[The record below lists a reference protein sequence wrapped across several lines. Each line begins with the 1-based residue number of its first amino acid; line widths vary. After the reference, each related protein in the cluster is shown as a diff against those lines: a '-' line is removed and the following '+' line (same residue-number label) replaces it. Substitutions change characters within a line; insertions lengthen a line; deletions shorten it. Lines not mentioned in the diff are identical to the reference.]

1 MAGSFDNVMK
11 RLIGTYGDQFTH
23 WLDPDAT
30 FIQPLNI
37 ELKSQHIHADAL
49 LQVTK
54 RKKPGILHLE
64 VQTAKDPDM
73 GIRLLEYNALASRQ
87 YDHLPVSSYVI
98 YLRDVQDVPEPPYI
112 RRFPDEQ
119 GQEVHR
125 FFYTSIKLADIP
137 AEVILQSGLLGLL
150 PFVTLTKG
158 GKKPKVVKTMIEQL
172 AERKAFDLLM
182 MAQVLGGLV
191 FEEENEREAFKRR
204 FRMFQNVLQE
214 SWVYQEIGQ
223 EFLEKGLEKGREE
236 ERQKSVQSL
245 RHTLV
250 SFLLT
255 RFPELVVL
263 ANQQTKSINDPE
275 IIQTL
280 LDRMF
285 TAQTTEEAK
294 RILLDINKQ

>member
-11 RLIGTYGDQFTH
+11 RLIGTYGDQFTQ
-23 WLDPDAT
+23 WLVPDAT
-30 FIQPLNI
+30 FVQALNI

-49 LQVTK
+49 LQVNK

-64 VQTAKDPDM
+64 VQTEKDPEM
-73 GIRLLEYNALASRQ
+73 GRRLLEYNVLASRQ

-98 YLRDVQDVPEPPYI
+98 YLRDVKDVPEPPYI

-119 GQEVHR
+119 GEEVHR
-125 FFYTSIKLADIP
+125 FSYTSIRLADIP
-137 AEVILQSGLLGLL
+137 AEGILESGLPGLL

-158 GKKPKVVKTMIEQL
+158 GKGPEVVNTMIERL
-172 AERKAFDLLM
+172 AEARTFDLLT
-182 MAQVLGGLV
+182 MAEVLGGLA
-191 FEEENEREAFKRR
+191 FEEENERETFRRR
-204 FRMFQNVLQE
+204 FRMFQNVLRE

-223 EFLEKGLEKGREE
+223 EFLERGREE

-250 SFLLT
+250 SFLLA

-294 RILLDINKQ
+294 QILLDINKQ

>member
-1 MAGSFDNVMK
+1 V
-11 RLIGTYGDQFTH
+11 
-23 WLDPDAT
+23 
-30 FIQPLNI
+30 
-37 ELKSQHIHADAL
+37 
-49 LQVTK
+49 
-54 RKKPGILHLE
+54 
-64 VQTAKDPDM
+64 
-73 GIRLLEYNALASRQ
+73 IR
-87 YDHLPVSSYVI
+87 YV
-98 YLRDVQDVPEPPYI
+98 
-112 RRFPDEQ
+112 
-119 GQEVHR
+119 
-125 FFYTSIKLADIP
+125 
-137 AEVILQSGLLGLL
+137 LQSGLLGLL
-150 PFVTLTKG
+150 PFVTLTRG
-158 GKKPKVVKTMIEQL
+158 GKKPKVVKTMIERL

>member
-37 ELKSQHIHADAL
+37 ELKSQQIHADAL

-73 GIRLLEYNALASRQ
+73 GIRLLEYNVLASRQ

-191 FEEENEREAFKRR
+191 FEEENEREAFRRR
-204 FRMFQNVLQE
+204 FRMFQNVLRE

-223 EFLEKGLEKGREE
+223 EFLEEGEIVGLRKALMR
-236 ERQKSVQSL
+236 
-245 RHTLV
+245 
-250 SFLLT
+250 FLQL
-255 RFPELVVL
+255 RFPEVMTL
-263 ANQQTKSINDPE
+263 AAQQTKSINDPE